1 MFLLIPSLLV
11 DSAMAPIDWFALILC
26 SYLVGLTVAAEV
38 KDIALVEMAIDN
50 NIKELSTG
58 WRVALGVLASLRAH
72 FFMQPLMAIVPLV
85 VQAKGGGAL
94 DICFK

>member
-1 MFLLIPSLLV
+1 
-11 DSAMAPIDWFALILC
+11 MAPIDWFALILC

-58 WRVALGVLASLRAH
+58 P
-72 FFMQPLMAIVPLV
+72 MI
-85 VQAKGGGAL
+85 L
-94 DICFK
+94 DHRGTEIRPKRHQHNLKHTW